1 MKTDGHHGG
10 NHRLSTILPVCPV
23 CHEGV
28 FVRLE
33 RVLSGR
39 RVSSAYYC
47 GRCHHEWQIE
57 RMPPA
62 DVIERRVMERRS
74 RSRLDST

>member
-1 MKTDGHHGG
+1 MKPDNQLGDDHLLRAT
-10 NHRLSTILPVCPV
+10 LPVCPL
-23 CHEGV
+23 CQEGV

-47 GRCHHEWQIE
+47 GRCHHEC
-57 RMPPA
+57 RSK
-62 DVIERRVMERRS
+62 RRRHPM
-74 RSRLDST
+74 

>member
-1 MKTDGHHGG
+1 MKPEDHPGG
-10 NHRLSTILPVCPV
+10 DHLLRTALPICPL
-23 CHEGV
+23 CQEGV

-47 GRCHHEWQIE
+47 GRCHHEWQVE
-57 RMPPA
+57 AAPPV
-62 DVIERRVMERRS
+62 DVIERRIIERRS
-74 RSRLDST
+74 RSRLDPT

>member
-1 MKTDGHHGG
+1 MEPDDLLGG
-10 NHRLSTILPVCPV
+10 DRLLRAALPICPL

-47 GRCHHEWQIE
+47 GRCHHEWQVDAA
-57 RMPPA
+57 PSA
-62 DVIERRVMERRS
+62 DVIERRIAERRS
-74 RSRLDST
+74 RSRIDPT